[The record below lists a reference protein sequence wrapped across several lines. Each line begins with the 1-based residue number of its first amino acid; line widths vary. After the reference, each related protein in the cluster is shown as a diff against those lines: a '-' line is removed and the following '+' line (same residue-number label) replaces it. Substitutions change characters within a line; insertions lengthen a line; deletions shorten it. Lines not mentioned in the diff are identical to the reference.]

1 MDNFSVELDQAK
13 GVFLPGQNVSGLVQ
27 FQLTAPES
35 FKGLTVECIGKSQVH
50 WSETETSGRETETV
64 HYQASENY
72 FYHKIQLFAGS
83 DKELEPDYYRY
94 AFSFTLPHQLPA
106 SFEGAHGSLRYYIK
120 AVLGRRWM
128 LDAVFKRGISV
139 NTIVDLNQNFQASI
153 PVKNEETKTVCCLCC
168 QSGPI
173 TAIAWLPKS
182 GYVPGETILFCGRVD
197 NKSRSRLLHTS
208 VRLVERTIFK
218 AQGKQKED
226 ERVIREI
233 TRNQQTAPERE
244 NLELWNDIP
253 IIVPPL
259 APSDLHH
266 CSIIDLR
273 YFIEFIVNPGTL
285 SFNFKVPIEITIGTI
300 PFRDSFPTF
309 QPQASAPPFTNGIN
323 VENNVTHPIGFLPPF
338 MINQYPNLPQSTYE
352 SGVFSGNLRE
362 EGDTEHLNIGFD
374 TLFKPTY
381 ISYPSVDSQ
390 NNPSS

>member
-1 MDNFSVELDQAK
+1 MESFSVELEQPQ
-13 GVFLPGQNVSGLVQ
+13 GVFLPGQNVNGFIQ
-27 FQLTAPES
+27 FKTTAAES
-35 FKGLTVECIGKSQVH
+35 FKGLTVECVGKSQVQ

-72 FYHKIQLFAGS
+72 FYHKILLFAGS
-83 DKELEPDYYRY
+83 DTEFQPNDYRY
-94 AFSFTLPHQLPA
+94 AFSFTLPHQLPP

-128 LDAVFKRGISV
+128 LDAVFKRGFSV

-197 NKSRSRLLHTS
+197 NKSRSRLLQTS

-233 TRNQQTAPERE
+233 TRSQQSADRE

-273 YFIEFIVNPGTL
+273 YFLEFVIDPGTL

-300 PFRDSFPTF
+300 PFKESFPTF
-309 QPQASAPPFTNGIN
+309 QPQASAPSITDRNSAN
-323 VENNVTHPIGFLPPF
+323 SMANTIGFLPPF
-338 MINQYPNLPQSTYE
+338 MLNEYPNLPPSTYE
-352 SGVFSGNLRE
+352 SGMFGGNLRE

-374 TLFKPTY
+374 TLFKPIY
-381 ISYPSVDSQ
+381 ISYPSVDNQ
-390 NNPSS
+390 NSSA